1 MRNLILLTIVVLV
14 VGSLAAFAQDVE
26 PSKGFRANRTTYS
39 PRMDMLASSRDVEV
53 TDAQLEELKTLQLEA
68 IWDGLGAP
76 DVKASCSV
84 RSHFPIGLSG
94 CSSSAILLR

>member
-39 PRMDMLASSRDVEV
+39 PRMDMLASSSASPDIKTSKLLVASGRASRLAFP
-53 TDAQLEELKTLQLEA
+53 DAQALPSFCADMPGNVNELA
-68 IWDGLGAP
+68 
-76 DVKASCSV
+76 DV
-84 RSHFPIGLSG
+84 I
-94 CSSSAILLR
+94 